1 MAAIRRAFGN
11 RLSRRKKLGE
21 ILVEEGYLSLEQ
33 LEGAKEEQKASGT
46 LLGEI
51 LVASGYVTEWEVAKC
66 MVMQLQ
72 LPFIYTTLYDIPRSV
87 VSLLPHA
94 FLHQHRIIPIDLFG
108 KCLVLATAGDI
119 SEDVVTEIEE
129 STGYE
134 VGLYVALTSDIQKSL
149 SERFPLEKVTKE
161 LSQKFDQLFDGFGGD
176 LKPSD

>member
-1 MAAIRRAFGN
+1 MAPTRRAFGN
-11 RLSRRKKLGE
+11 KLIRKKKLGE
-21 ILVEEGYLSLEQ
+21 ILVEEGYLSQEQ
-33 LEGAKEEQKASGT
+33 LDGAKEEQKASGT

-72 LPFIYTTLYDIPRSV
+72 LPFIYTTLYEIPRDV

-108 KCLVLATAGDI
+108 KCLVIATAGDI
-119 SEDVVTEIEE
+119 SEEVVAEIEH

-149 SERFPLEKVTKE
+149 GERFALEKVTNE
-161 LSQKFDQLFDGFGGD
+161 LSQKFDQLFEGFGAD
-176 LKPSD
+176 PKPSD